1 MRRLLPLLAALALA
15 LLPSGDGADAARP
28 VVADL
33 SNHLVAITT
42 GFSGTHV
49 LAFGATDD
57 RKGDIVMVVRGPRET
72 HVVREKTRLA
82 GIWMNRGGVT
92 FAQVPSYYA
101 VAATAPL
108 SSVAPSEVRKRHQIG
123 LESLALSATDG
134 DGKGLSEAEAKR
146 FRAALIRI
154 KQKAGLYPEKA
165 GTVTTLEN
173 RLFRA
178 ELFLPATV
186 PTGSYSV
193 EVYFLQDGAVVGAEI
208 TPLFVSKTGF
218 SAEVFDFATRHAVKY
233 ALATIAFAVLAG
245 WGVALV
251 FRR

>member
-1 MRRLLPLLAALALA
+1 MRRLLAPLFASLG
-15 LLPSGDGADAARP
+15 LLLLSGGGVGAARP

-49 LAFGATDD
+49 LVFGATDD

-72 HVVREKTRLA
+72 HVVREKARVA
-82 GIWMNRGGVT
+82 GVWVNRT
-92 FAQVPSYYA
+92 AAEFSSIPAYYA

-108 SSVAPSEVRKRHQIG
+108 NAVLPSEIRKRHGIG
-123 LESLALSATDG
+123 VEALPLAATDG
-134 DGKGLSEAEAKR
+134 SGAALPEPESR
-146 FRAALIRI
+146 RLRAALVRI
-154 KQKAGLYPEKA
+154 KQQAGLYPEA
-165 GTVTTLEN
+165 LGLVTTLEN

-178 ELFLPATV
+178 ELDLPSTV
-186 PTGSYSV
+186 PVGAYTV
-193 EVYFLQDGAVVGAEI
+193 EVYFVQEGQVIGAEI

-218 SAEVFDFATRHAVKY
+218 SADVYDFAMYSAARY
-233 ALATIAFAVLAG
+233 ALASILFAVFAG
-245 WGVALV
+245 WTVALV

>member
-1 MRRLLPLLAALALA
+1 MTWARLVLAVLACLLPPLARAE
-15 LLPSGDGADAARP
+15 AARP

-49 LAFGATDD
+49 LVFGATDA
-57 RKGDIVMVVRGPRET
+57 REGDIVMVVRGPQET
-72 HVVREKTRLA
+72 HVVREKTRFA
-82 GIWMNRGGVT
+82 GIWMNRKQAY
-92 FAQVPSYYA
+92 FAQAPAFYA

-108 SSVAPSEVRKRHQIG
+108 ESIMPPEVRKHHQIG
-123 LESLALSATDG
+123 VAALDLAAATEDGHPLSAD
-134 DGKGLSEAEAKR
+134 AARR
-146 FRAALIRI
+146 FRDALVRL
-154 KQKAGLYPEKA
+154 KRKAGLYSTGL

-178 ELFLPATV
+178 ELDLPATV
-186 PTGSYSV
+186 PVGSYTV
-193 EVYFLQDGAVVGAEI
+193 EVFFVQGGAVIGAEI

-218 SAEVFDFATRHAVKY
+218 SAEVFDFAMYHSVQY
-233 ALATIAFAVLAG
+233 AAAAILFAALSG
-245 WGVALV
+245 WGIALV

>member
-1 MRRLLPLLAALALA
+1 MKRPRALFAALGLCLLAGG
-15 LLPSGDGADAARP
+15 SADAARP

-49 LAFGATDD
+49 LVFGATDE
-57 RKGDIVMVVRGPRET
+57 RKGDIVMVVRGPQET

-82 GIWMNRGGVT
+82 GVWMNRT
-92 FAQVPSYYA
+92 EAYFSQVPAFYA

-108 SSVAPSEVRKRHQIG
+108 DSIVPPEVRKHHQIG
-123 LESLALSATDG
+123 VAALELSATNSDG
-134 DGKGLSEAEAKR
+134 RALPADEAKR
-146 FRAALIRI
+146 FREALIRL
-154 KQKAGLYPEKA
+154 KSRAGLYP
-165 GTVTTLEN
+165 GGLGNVTTLEN

-178 ELFLPATV
+178 ELDLPATV
-186 PTGSYSV
+186 PVGSYTV
-193 EVYFLQDGAVVGAEI
+193 EVFFVQDGGVIGAEI

-218 SAEVFDFATRHAVKY
+218 SAEVFDFAMYHAVQY
-233 ALATIAFAVLAG
+233 ALAAIAFAALSG
-245 WGVALV
+245 WGIALV

>member
-1 MRRLLPLLAALALA
+1 MRRLIPLLAAMTLA

-57 RKGDIVMVVRGPRET
+57 RKGDIVVVVRGPQET

-82 GIWMNRGGVT
+82 GVWMNRKEAT
-92 FAQVPSYYA
+92 FPQTPAFYA

-108 SSVAPSEVRKRHQIG
+108 PNVAPSEVRKRHQIG
-123 LESLALSATDG
+123 LESLALPALG
-134 DGKGLSEAEAKR
+134 NGGKALPEDEAKR
-146 FRAALIRI
+146 FRAALIRL
-154 KQKAGLYPEKA
+154 KQKAGLYPEA
-165 GTVTTLEN
+165 VGAVATLEN

-186 PTGSYSV
+186 PVGSYSV
-193 EVYFLQDGAVVGAEI
+193 EVYFLQEGAVIGAEI

-218 SAEVFDFATRHAVKY
+218 SAEVFDFAMHRAAAY
-233 ALATIAFAVLAG
+233 ALTTIAFAVLAG
-245 WGVALV
+245 WGIALV

>member
-1 MRRLLPLLAALALA
+1 MRPRHALFAALALGFLA
-15 LLPSGDGADAARP
+15 GGSADAARP

-49 LAFGATDD
+49 LAFGATDG
-57 RKGDIVMVVRGPRET
+57 RKGDIVMVVRGPQET

-82 GIWMNRGGVT
+82 GVWMNRNEAY
-92 FAQVPSYYA
+92 FQQIPAFYA

-108 SSVAPSEVRKRHQIG
+108 DSIVPSEVRKRHQIG
-123 LESLALSATDG
+123 VEALELAAADSRGRALPAD
-134 DGKGLSEAEAKR
+134 EAKR
-146 FRAALIRI
+146 FREALVRL
-154 KQKAGLYPEKA
+154 KGKAGLYP
-165 GTVTTLEN
+165 GGLGSVTTLEN

-178 ELFLPATV
+178 ELDLPATV
-186 PTGSYSV
+186 PVGSYTV
-193 EVYFLQDGAVVGAEI
+193 EVFFIQDGAVIGAEI

-218 SAEVFDFATRHAVKY
+218 GAEVFDFAMYHSVRY
-233 ALATIAFAVLAG
+233 ALAAIAFAALSG
-245 WGVALV
+245 WGIALV

>member
-1 MRRLLPLLAALALA
+1 MRKLLSPLLACLGLLAL
-15 LLPSGDGADAARP
+15 SGDGAGAARP

-49 LAFGATDD
+49 LVFGATDD

-72 HVVREKTRLA
+72 HVVREKVRVA
-82 GIWMNRGGVT
+82 GVWVNRNAAE
-92 FAQVPSYYA
+92 FPAIPAYYA

-108 SSVAPSEVRKRHQIG
+108 NAVMPWEIRKRHGIG
-123 LESLALSATDG
+123 VEALPLAATDSSG
-134 DGKGLSEAEAKR
+134 RALGEEASRR
-146 FRAALIRI
+146 FRSALVRI
-154 KQKAGLYPEKA
+154 KQQAGLYPEA
-165 GTVTTLEN
+165 LGLVSTLEN

-178 ELFLPATV
+178 ELDLPATV
-186 PTGSYSV
+186 PVGSYSV
-193 EVYFLQDGAVVGAEI
+193 EVYFVQEGQVIGAEI

-218 SAEVFDFATRHAVKY
+218 SADVYDFAMYSAARY
-233 ALATIAFAVLAG
+233 AFASILFAVFAG
-245 WGVALV
+245 WAAALV